1 VATSN
6 AEERRMQEELD
17 AIRQENAD
25 MRETVRRV
33 DESTELKKN
42 KAKSAYVA
50 NTQEYMSQFR
60 DQAR

>member
-1 VATSN
+1 
-6 AEERRMQEELD
+6 MQEELD